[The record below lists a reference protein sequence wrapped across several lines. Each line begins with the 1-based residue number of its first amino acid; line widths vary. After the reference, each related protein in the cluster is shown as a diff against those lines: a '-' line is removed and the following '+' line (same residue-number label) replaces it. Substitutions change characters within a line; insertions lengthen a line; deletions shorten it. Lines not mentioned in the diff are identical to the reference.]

1 MKATKITYWIT
12 TAIITLMMLYSGYMY
27 FTPAIKGAFVHLGFP
42 DYFRVELGIFKILG
56 AIVLIA
62 PLPARIK
69 EWAYVGFA
77 ITFLSAFI
85 AHIASGDEAS
95 HSISPLVFLV
105 ILIVSYITYH
115 KKSDGMAVQQTA

>member
-12 TAIITLMMLYSGYMY
+12 TAIISLMMLYSGYMY

-42 DYFRVELGIFKILG
+42 DYFRIELALFKIVG
-56 AIVLIA
+56 AIALIA
-62 PLPARIK
+62 PLPARVK
-69 EWAYVGFA
+69 EWTYAGFA

-85 AHIASGDEAS
+85 AHMASGDGAS

-105 ILIVSYITYH
+105 ILIISYITYH
-115 KKSDGMAVQQTA
+115 KKENVLVQKAA